1 MSRIQVVVAIA
12 LVCLFT
18 LTANAQIGSGWT
30 SYSPS
35 VTLQVRGCGAASGMT
50 FRLTCA
56 ATSGDN
62 RAELRYG
69 DITSAQNQ
77 FQGTVVVNSLTG
89 DRISLKQVHP
99 LTGGWVMVAVKKPGV
114 LYSVHDGSTLSSY
127 TIGTPVRINT
137 ITNTKTRTCQMYING
152 SLRGTLTNGMPPLY
166 DKLGVYR
173 TSTGHG
179 PVSATWSNIA
189 FWRK

>member
-1 MSRIQVVVAIA
+1 MSRIQALAVAV
-12 LVCLFT
+12 LVCLFA
-18 LTANAQIGSGWT
+18 LTANAQIGTGWT
-30 SYSPS
+30 PYSPS
-35 VTLQVRGCGAASGMT
+35 FTLQIRGCAASSGLN
-50 FRLTCA
+50 FRITCA

-62 RAELRYG
+62 RAERRYA

-77 FQGTVVVNSLTG
+77 FQGTVVVNSLAG

-99 LTGGWVMVAVKKPGV
+99 LTGGWVLIAVKKPGE
-114 LYSVHDGSTLSSY
+114 LYDVHSGATLAGY

-137 ITNTKTRTCQMYING
+137 ITNTKTRTCQIYING
-152 SLRGTLTNGMPPLY
+152 SLRIIDTKGVPPLY

-173 TSTGHG
+173 TASGKG

>member
-1 MSRIQVVVAIA
+1 MSTMSRIQAVVVIA

-35 VTLQVRGCGAASGMT
+35 VTLQVRGCGAASGLT

-62 RAELRYG
+62 RAERRYP
-69 DITSAQNQ
+69 DITFAQNQ
-77 FQGTVVVNSLTG
+77 FQGTVVVNSLVG

-99 LTGGWVMVAVKKPGV
+99 LTGGWVLIAVRKPGQ
-114 LYSVHDGSTLSSY
+114 LYEVHNGATLANY

-137 ITNTKTRTCQMYING
+137 I
-152 SLRGTLTNGMPPLY
+152 
-166 DKLGVYR
+166 
-173 TSTGHG
+173 
-179 PVSATWSNIA
+179 
-189 FWRK
+189 